1 MVHLQQSKIPHKD
14 AICTILPLY
23 QPIVLSCSL
32 AFKTHVSGG
41 TLVAS
46 SASLRA
52 RGGGHNAVLFLT
64 EDGMFNIQ
72 LAWLKEGQYV
82 CFFLSRVYGCKC
94 LFPLYLYREN
104 ELRPLWSCR
113 TCCSKLIQPVSDA
126 WHFATFLSPL
136 LLGFQSIPSR
146 MIARGA
152 GGRLIHDKLP
162 CVTTALAQLQLASW
176 PRNPAN
182 LYDLLATY
190 DCCETESCN
199 AGKDTVYRNIKWAF
213 EPLSCGLDMSYKG
226 WASRNTRPWPH
237 RLQHPAKLEHSCHPQ
252 IISPRNGNPLVIVV
266 PCASCMFCLC
276 IYVLAFVSPR
286 SFGELYWPRFCA

>member
-1 MVHLQQSKIPHKD
+1 M
-14 AICTILPLY
+14 
-23 QPIVLSCSL
+23 LSCFSQRTGCSTSNL
-32 AFKTHVSGG
+32 
-41 TLVAS
+41 
-46 SASLRA
+46 
-52 RGGGHNAVLFLT
+52 
-64 EDGMFNIQ
+64 
-72 LAWLKEGQYV
+72 LAWLKEGKYV
-82 CFFLSRVYGCKC
+82 CFFLRWVYGCKC

-146 MIARGA
+146 MIAWGA
-152 GGRLIHDKLP
+152 RGRLIHDKLP

-176 PRNPAN
+176 PQNPAN

-199 AGKDTVYRNIKWAF
+199 VGKDTVYGNIKWAF

-226 WASRNTRPWPH
+226 WASRSTGHGRTDCNT
-237 RLQHPAKLEHSCHPQ
+237 L
-252 IISPRNGNPLVIVV
+252 RNLSIHVIHKSSA
-266 PCASCMFCLC
+266 PGTAN
-276 IYVLAFVSPR
+276 R
-286 SFGELYWPRFCA
+286 W